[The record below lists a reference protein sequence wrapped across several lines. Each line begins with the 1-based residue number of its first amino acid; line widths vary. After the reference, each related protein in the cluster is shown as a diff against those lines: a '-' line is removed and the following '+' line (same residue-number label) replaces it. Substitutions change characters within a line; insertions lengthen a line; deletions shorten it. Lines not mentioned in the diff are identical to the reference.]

1 MCVPPLA
8 IEIEILDALRRLLC
22 TPRHLDRGSG
32 GHSFR
37 LAKACLQHMAPSASN
52 FHSDSLKPVYS
63 SLSIINPLRV
73 ATNEAGQLTTTS
85 SADVSCQARIWGS
98 G

>member
-1 MCVPPLA
+1 
-8 IEIEILDALRRLLC
+8 
-22 TPRHLDRGSG
+22 
-32 GHSFR
+32 
-37 LAKACLQHMAPSASN
+37 MAPSASN

-73 ATNEAGQLTTTS
+73 ATNVAGRLTTTS
-85 SADVSCQARIWGS
+85 SADGSCQARIWGS